1 MNYIQL
7 NFQIHWHTKNRPY
20 LGNYNRQRGAVT
32 CKMFVAKKYLNNLF
46 CAKALTLIVFE
57 LFYDKAPRQPPPPQK
72 KLFFWKNGIFRPVFH
87 PKTLIFEYV
96 TQNNHRKLLAKAGW
110 KNINPFNF
118 WLFSKYKN
126 GPKPA
131 TFRPIMSIFGTIPSH
146 EYREASCQILW
157 Q

>member
-57 LFYDKAPRQPPPPQK
+57 LFYDKAPRQPPTPP
-72 KLFFWKNGIFRPVFH
+72 PH
-87 PKTLIFEYV
+87 PKKSCFFEKMAYFG
-96 TQNNHRKLLAKAGW
+96 QFFIRKRSFSNMLLRIIIGNSWRKLGEKIL
-110 KNINPFNF
+110 IP
-118 WLFSKYKN
+118 
-126 GPKPA
+126 
-131 TFRPIMSIFGTIPSH
+131 SIFGFFPSTKMALSQPLLG
-146 EYREASCQILW
+146 R
-157 Q
+157 